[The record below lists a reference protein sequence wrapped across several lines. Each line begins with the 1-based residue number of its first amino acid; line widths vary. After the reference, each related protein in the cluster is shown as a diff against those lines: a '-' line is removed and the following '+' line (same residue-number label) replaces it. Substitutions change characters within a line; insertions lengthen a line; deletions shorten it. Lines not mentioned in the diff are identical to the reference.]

1 LKNYFNID
9 KLFQTKVM
17 FESKIFLFQSL
28 VLKND
33 LSFRSIF

>member
-1 LKNYFNID
+1 
-9 KLFQTKVM
+9 M